1 MCIMYTE
8 KINSLVTMLW
18 QSERECIEYKR
29 QLEEQSTTIK
39 ELQADLYFAEL
50 ELRDMQQIVDISHDI
65 KYLQKLQSEIDRL
78 TRQNKRL
85 QAIQT
90 AFKV

>member
-29 QLEEQSTTIK
+29 QLEEQNAIIK
-39 ELQADLYFAEL
+39 DLQTDLYFAEL
-50 ELRDMQQIVDISHDI
+50 ELKDMQQILDNSCDINYI
-65 KYLQKLQSEIDRL
+65 QRLQSEIDRL